1 MEVIVTDEFLAWYQ
15 DPDLDQQTH
24 DAARAIVAL
33 LEQEGVTLRFPYQSA
48 LNGSKY
54 GCRELRKSA
63 GRHEIRIA
71 YNFDTNRDA
80 VVLLAGDKAGDD
92 RFYEWFVPKAD
103 EIWKQYTEELK
114 EESNEP

>member
-15 DPDLDQQTH
+15 DPALEEQVH
-24 DAARAIVAL
+24 DAARAIVTL
-33 LEQEGVTLRFPYQSA
+33 LEQEGIALKFPYQSA
-48 LNGSKY
+48 LFGSRY

-71 YNFDTNRDA
+71 YNFDANRDA

-92 RFYEWFVPKAD
+92 RFYEWFVPRAD
-103 EIWKQYTEELK
+103 AIWEQYSAELK
-114 EESNEP
+114 TEGTP